1 MGDNS
6 VNKSILI
13 EDEEEE
19 SSTGDNKNTFP
30 EAVKE
35 MGEILFNKYPKKTSN
50 LSYENINGIIRAEVL
65 NEYMDVNFGYRY
77 KCIDALIVQKQ
88 TMMISYD
95 GFGVEKI
102 IEFVKGIQAS
112 FEQTQIPEGIRGI
125 LNRGR

>member
-88 TMMISYD
+88 TMMISHE

-112 FEQTQIPEGIRGI
+112 FEQTQIPEGIRGM
-125 LNRGR
+125 LSRGR

>member
-88 TMMISYD
+88 TMMISHE